1 MKKVSKLIL
10 AICCSA
16 VSTIGF
22 GQHAF
27 TNCSAAFLDNKM
39 VVDKYSPTGKCRLS
53 SNATGKL
60 TVCTVNL
67 LPTAS
72 QAVSNIPFRIA
83 IRNKTT
89 KTLLLLTKADVRQI
103 DVHNVLTKCK
113 KGDHIVLLTLDDQYA
128 MPHNEILV
136 Q

>member
-27 TNCSAAFLDNKM
+27 NNCSAAFLNNKM
-39 VVDKYSPTGKCRLS
+39 VVNEYSTKGKCTLP

-60 TVCTVNL
+60 TVCTVNVS
-67 LPTAS
+67 PTAS
-72 QAVSNIPFRIA
+72 QAVDKIPFRIA
-83 IRNKTT
+83 IRNKNTQ
-89 KTLLLLTKADVRQI
+89 TLLLLTKTDVKQI